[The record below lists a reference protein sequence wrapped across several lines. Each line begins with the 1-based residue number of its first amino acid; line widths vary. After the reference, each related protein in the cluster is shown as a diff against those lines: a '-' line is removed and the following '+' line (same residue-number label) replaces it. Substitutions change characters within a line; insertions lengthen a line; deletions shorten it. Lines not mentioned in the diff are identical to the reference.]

1 MIALLR
7 IGLLIACMMSIA
19 CSESEPPTTPNSTP
33 APPITPTGEPSS
45 KTADGGAPAQT
56 PANAPPAQE
65 ADDPAA
71 LATRGRAVYTA
82 NCIACHNPDPSLEGG
97 IGPAIAGSTLELL
110 EARVMRN
117 EYPEG
122 YKPKRETKAMIPLPY
137 LEKDLAALA
146 AFLAR

>member
-7 IGLLIACMMSIA
+7 MGLLIACMVLIA
-19 CSESEPPTTPNSTP
+19 CADSEPPKTTTS
-33 APPITPTGEPSS
+33 APSPSPTPTEEPALEPADIDT
-45 KTADGGAPAQT
+45 TAQKA
-56 PANAPPAQE
+56 ANDSA
-65 ADDPAA
+65 ADPTA
-71 LATRGRAVYTA
+71 LADRGRAVYTA

-97 IGPAIAGSTLELL
+97 IGPAIAGSTLELI

-122 YKPKRETKAMIPLPY
+122 YEPKRETKAMIPLPF
-137 LEKDLAALA
+137 LEKDLPALA